1 MSDLRPLVRGT
12 ANGTVLLLEAPL
24 SFWGGLDPATG
35 CIIDRRHPQCGA
47 CVTGCV
53 LVMPGGRGSS
63 SSSTVL
69 AEAIRR
75 GTAPAAIIL
84 AESDPIVVLG
94 AVVAEILYH
103 RTVPVVTLEQLPIEG
118 FRDGQHVFIDN
129 ESIHFGEPGEL
140 RASMGGSDADTSR

>member
-12 ANGTVLLLEAPL
+12 ANGNVRLLEAPL

-35 CIIDRRHPQCGA
+35 CIIDHRHPQCGA

-53 LVMPGGRGSS
+53 LVMPGARGSS

-75 GTAPAAIIL
+75 GTAPAAIVL

-103 RTVPVVTLEQLPIEG
+103 RTVPVVTLDQLRIED

-129 ESIHFGEPGEL
+129 ESIHF
-140 RASMGGSDADTSR
+140 R